1 MKWIEVKM
9 RELGVLGSPNFK
21 IMQLVDHGAM
31 ITVQT
36 EKYGMLTAS
45 PRLALGQVSS
55 VHGEKHHHVR

>member
-36 EKYGMLTAS
+36 EKYGDVRLQA
-45 PRLALGQVSS
+45 PRMALG
-55 VHGEKHHHVR
+55 